1 MKLWLKYLIGAILG
15 IALSLII
22 PSNSAGAT
30 AALSFITDIVVR
42 FGRYIVVPLL
52 FFTAMTAI
60 NKLRDT
66 RMILKTGGWTFV
78 VIASS
83 ALILT
88 FVGLLSI
95 LIVRIPRIPITVD
108 KTTDTPLLNLADMVR
123 ALFPT
128 SAFET
133 LGNGSMLLASF
144 LFACFAGGA
153 CTGDQVAF
161 KPIITITDAL
171 SKLCYNIAT
180 LFTEV
185 LSIGMVAIMCSWA
198 VEFRSVIAGGTFLPL
213 ILMLMCDFIIT
224 AFGIYP
230 AILYYVCHDPHPFR
244 VLYASACSVIVAF
257 FSGDSNL
264 TLPLN
269 IRTGKES
276 LGIRRRINGVT
287 YPLFSIFAR
296 GGAALV
302 TTVSFIV
309 IWRSYA
315 NLSIPFG
322 DILWI
327 MFMSFILSFL
337 LGGIP
342 AGGPFIAL
350 SVLCTM
356 YGRGFETGYLLLK
369 PAAPIICSFAA
380 AFDVLT
386 AMFGSYIVGVKTQ
399 MIEHHSIQH
408 FI

>member
-1 MKLWLKYLIGAILG
+1 MKLWLKYLIGAVLG
-15 IALSLII
+15 IAFALIL
-22 PSNSAGAT
+22 PLNSAGSA
-30 AALSFITDIVVR
+30 AALSFITDIVIR
-42 FGRYIVVPLL
+42 FGRYIVVPLI

-66 RMILKTGGWTFV
+66 RMLLKTGMWTV
-78 VIASS
+78 VITVAS
-83 ALILT
+83 AAILT
-88 FVGLLSI
+88 FIGLLSI
-95 LIVRIPRIPITVD
+95 VIIRLPRIPITVD
-108 KTTDTPLLNLADMVR
+108 KANDAAVLNLADMMR
-123 ALFPT
+123 ALFPD
-128 SAFET
+128 SAFAT
-133 LGNGSMLLASF
+133 LQNGSLLLASF

-153 CTGDQVAF
+153 CTGDQVTF
-161 KPIITITDAL
+161 KPIITIADSL

-185 LSIGMVAIMCSWA
+185 LSIGMIAIMCSWT
-198 VEFRSVIAGGTFLPL
+198 VQFRSVITGGTFLPL
-213 ILMLMCDFIIT
+213 ILMLTGDFIIV

-230 AILYYVCHDPHPFR
+230 AILHYLCHDPHPYR
-244 VLYASACSVIVAF
+244 VLYASACSLLVAF

-264 TLPLN
+264 VLPIN

-302 TTVSFIV
+302 ITVSFIV

-315 NLSIPFG
+315 NLSIPFS
-322 DILWI
+322 DVLWI
-327 MFMSFILSFL
+327 MLMSFVLSFL
-337 LGGIP
+337 LGGFP

-350 SVLCTM
+350 TVLCTM

-369 PAAPIICSFAA
+369 PAAPILCSFAA

-386 AMFGSYIVGVKTQ
+386 AMFGSYITGVKTQ

>member
-1 MKLWLKYLIGAILG
+1 MKLWLKYLIGAVLGVAFALILP
-15 IALSLII
+15 L
-22 PSNSAGAT
+22 NSTGSEG
-30 AALSFITDIVVR
+30 ALSFITDIVIR

-52 FFTAMTAI
+52 FFTTMTAI

-66 RMILKTGGWTFV
+66 RMLLKTGIWTLIIIV
-78 VIASS
+78 AS
-83 ALILT
+83 ALLLI

-95 LIVRIPRIPITVD
+95 LVIRLPRIPITVD
-108 KTTDTPLLNLADMVR
+108 KTADTAVLNLADMVR
-123 ALFPT
+123 SLFPS
-128 SAFET
+128 SAFDT
-133 LGNGSMLLASF
+133 LNNGSLLLASF

-153 CTGDQVAF
+153 CTGDQVTF
-161 KPIITITDAL
+161 KPIVTIVDSL

-185 LSIGMVAIMCSWA
+185 LSIGMVAIMCSWTIQ
-198 VEFRSVIAGGTFLPL
+198 FRSVITGGTFTPL
-213 ILMLMCDFIIT
+213 ILLLTGDFLIT

-230 AILYYVCHDPHPFR
+230 VILHYMCNDPHPFR
-244 VLYASACSVIVAF
+244 VLYASTCSIIVSF
-257 FSGDSNL
+257 FSGDTNL
-264 TLPLN
+264 TLPIN

-315 NLSIPFG
+315 NLSIPFT

-327 MFMSFILSFL
+327 MFMSFGLSFL
-337 LGGIP
+337 LGGFP
-342 AGGPFIAL
+342 SGGPFIAL
-350 SVLCTM
+350 TVLCTM